1 MSAPLDLLEQR
12 LRALANDHDDS
23 DWNAIRRRRRRPA
36 AMALAVAVLAIA
48 VFGVGAAFGLYDVV
62 LPFKSQPPA
71 PQLVVKDF
79 ETLFGGEYAPPGM
92 DPHVFAGE
100 TRRVATYENGRNRY
114 VLYVAPTKTGGFCES
129 FVRLFGGC
137 RQVRSLPP
145 GAPTGGPDEI
155 DRFAIGSFG
164 DVGARGTT
172 IVGGD
177 LLVPPG
183 TTLTAEFADGSSVE
197 IPVTYVSKPIDAGFF
212 LYPVTAEHLGE
223 GHELTYL
230 TARDRDGKVVARER
244 MRPAFAPGGPAERR
258 SRATR

>member
-12 LRALANDHDDS
+12 LGALAKNHDDS

-36 AMALAVAVLAIA
+36 AMALAVAVLAIT

-62 LPFKSQPPA
+62 LPFESQPPA
-71 PQLVVKDF
+71 PQPVVKNF
-79 ETLFGGEYAPPGM
+79 ETLFGGQYAPPGM
-92 DPHVFAGE
+92 DPQVLAGE
-100 TRRVATYENGRNRY
+100 TRRVATYQSGRHRY

-137 RQVRSLPP
+137 RQVRSLPL
-145 GAPTGGPDEI
+145 GAPTGGSDEF

-164 DVGARGTT
+164 DVSARGTT

-177 LLVPPG
+177 LLLAPG
-183 TTLTAEFADGSSVE
+183 TTLGAEFADGSSVE

-230 TARDRDGKVVARER
+230 TARDRDGRVVARER
-244 MRPAFAPGGPAERR
+244 MQPAFAPRGPGQRR